1 MSCPNVTVDFAFNT
15 LDTLVC
21 LVSMDIQMFGPDALT
36 AVKLIEH
43 QCVNQQ
49 GVPDVRP
56 PVMDHGSSQAHAA
69 GVPG

>member
-1 MSCPNVTVDFAFNT
+1 
-15 LDTLVC
+15 
-21 LVSMDIQMFGPDALT
+21 MFGPDALT